1 MLLLWNIM
9 FTCQGG
15 KIQNNRCASGS
26 ATSGTFSLI
35 SAKIQSSSTITI
47 SKKPVLREAW
57 SELSRQLD
65 QWTPAPQESRLQ
77 GRSSAAGSTPP
88 WRVKLLLVVDRHKL
102 TVFYLKSFDMDSV
115 QVFLR
120 VFLDLFWLSHVHL
133 GVNGCHRKVSISNV
147 KK

>member
-115 QVFLR
+115 QVGKA
-120 VFLDLFWLSHVHL
+120 VFGKEIHTTL
-133 GVNGCHRKVSISNV
+133 GIEPRTILQSGEVRQPF
-147 KK
+147 